1 MKKNLTC
8 IRCPIGCS
16 IEVEVSGKEVKS
28 IVGNT
33 CKRGEEY
40 ARQEVI
46 SPKRVITSTV
56 KVTGGNTSVT
66 SVKTDGSIPKEKIF
80 ECMEEINKQT
90 VKSPAKIGDVV
101 IKDVLG
107 TGIDVVITRNA

>member
-16 IEVEVSGKEVKS
+16 IEVEFEGKEVKRV
-28 IVGNT
+28 VGNT

-40 ARQEVI
+40 ARQEI
-46 SPKRVITSTV
+46 IAPKRVITSTV
-56 KVTGGNTSVT
+56 KVIGGDANVT
-66 SVKTDGSIPKEKIF
+66 SVKTNGSIPKEKIF
-80 ECMEEINKQT
+80 ECMEEINKQS

-101 IKDVLG
+101 IKNLLESGV
-107 TGIDVVITRNA
+107 DVVITRNA